1 MLTGQGAYIIFTQQS
16 NDAVCFSRQSKK
28 IVVFE
33 KFQVHKKTIIYGSY
47 DAEGVEG
54 EHSILHIFM
63 ISIVCYNQMQRLL
76 LAAWS
81 NPFFSPA
88 DEYDPL
94 A

>member
-1 MLTGQGAYIIFTQQS
+1 MLYALA
-16 NDAVCFSRQSKK
+16 DKAK

-94 A
+94 AWRWMYFVLAAESPNAY